1 MLRSTRTIINRIQN
15 AKKTINLNAMKT
27 VKLIA
32 LFTLLAAFTAQAQ
45 STFDI
50 TRVNG
55 KITNLKTGKEV
66 ASGDVINADD
76 QLLFESMDS
85 YAIAIGS
92 NMGRFQIKLIDA
104 DRNAEQPMLTATAI
118 EVARPT
124 KMRNLM
130 LVRFDPSEKEI
141 SDLKQYFGSDKFS
154 VIGNNIDIPISA
166 KNYPLSDDKFIV
178 FYYKV
183 DNKPVQKKIG
193 FAEQTLLLEKDKL
206 TSSTAG
212 TLSGNE
218 ISNLAVYQYEKTS
231 RSSQEITRF
240 TLVFVD
246 KDELKN
252 EFYTI
257 IPILKRQKMA
267 DPDIKKY
274 LIEYYYD
281 FYGATD
287 SKTIDRFAED
297 IVKNY
302 SLAN

>member
-1 MLRSTRTIINRIQN
+1 
-15 AKKTINLNAMKT
+15 MKT
-27 VKLIA
+27 FKLIV

-45 STFDI
+45 GTFDI

-66 ASGDVINADD
+66 AAGDVLNADD

-104 DRNAEQPMLTATAI
+104 DRNAEQPMLTATVI

-218 ISNLAVYQYEKTS
+218 IANLAVYQYEKTS

-246 KDELKN
+246 KEELRN

-302 SLAN
+302 SLSN

>member
-1 MLRSTRTIINRIQN
+1 
-15 AKKTINLNAMKT
+15 MKT
-27 VKLIA
+27 LKLIV
-32 LFTLLAAFTAQAQ
+32 LFTIFAAFAAQAQ
-45 STFDI
+45 GTFDI

-66 ASGDVINADD
+66 ASGDILNADD

-104 DRNAEQPMLTATAI
+104 DRNAEQPMLTATVV

-166 KNYPLSDDKFIV
+166 KTYPLSDDKFIV

-206 TSSTAG
+206 TSSSAG

-218 ISNLAVYQYEKTS
+218 IANLAVYQYEKTS

>member
-1 MLRSTRTIINRIQN
+1 MTETM
-15 AKKTINLNAMKT
+15 KTI
-27 VKLIA
+27 KLLSIC
-32 LFTLLAAFTAQAQ
+32 LFFFGFSLQAQ
-45 STFDI
+45 NVYNV
-50 TRVNG
+50 TRVQG

-66 ASGDVINADD
+66 VAGDALSKDD
-76 QLLFESMDS
+76 QLLFESLDS
-85 YAIAIGS
+85 YAIAIGD
-92 NMGRFQIKLIDA
+92 NMVRFQIKLHDT
-104 DRNAEQPMLTATAI
+104 EQNQEPMLTRTAG
-118 EVARPT
+118 ETAKPT
-124 KMRNLM
+124 KMRSLM
-130 LVRFDPSEKEI
+130 MIRFDPTEKEI
-141 SDLKQYFGSDKFS
+141 SDLKQYFGNDRFS
-154 VIGNNIDIPISA
+154 VIGNTIDIPVSP
-166 KNYPLSDDKFIV
+166 KTYPLSDEKFIV

-193 FAEQTLLLEKDKL
+193 FAEQNLILEKDKL
-206 TSSTAG
+206 TTSSAG
-212 TLSGNE
+212 SITGNE
-218 ISNLAVYQYEKTS
+218 ISNLAVYQFEKTT

-246 KDELKN
+246 KEELKK

-287 SKTIDRFAED
+287 SRTIDRFAEE

-302 SLAN
+302 RM

>member
-1 MLRSTRTIINRIQN
+1 
-15 AKKTINLNAMKT
+15 MKT
-27 VKLIA
+27 VKLIV

-45 STFDI
+45 GTFDI

-55 KITNLKTGKEV
+55 KITNLKSGKEV
-66 ASGDVINADD
+66 ASGDILTADD
-76 QLLFESMDS
+76 QLLFESMDC

-104 DRNAEQPMLTATAI
+104 DRNAEQPMLTATVVEA
-118 EVARPT
+118 ARPT

-166 KNYPLSDDKFIV
+166 KTYPLSDDKFIV

-193 FAEQTLLLEKDKL
+193 FADQTLLLERDKL
-206 TSSTAG
+206 TSSSAG

-218 ISNLAVYQYEKTS
+218 IANLAVYQYEKTS

-287 SKTIDRFAED
+287 SKTIDRFAEE

-302 SLAN
+302 SL

>member
-1 MLRSTRTIINRIQN
+1 
-15 AKKTINLNAMKT
+15 MKT
-27 VKLIA
+27 VKLIV

-45 STFDI
+45 GTFDI

-55 KITNLKTGKEV
+55 KITNLKSGKEV
-66 ASGDVINADD
+66 AAGDILNADD

-104 DRNAEQPMLTATAI
+104 DRNAEQPMLTATVVEA
-118 EVARPT
+118 ARPT

-141 SDLKQYFGSDKFS
+141 SDLKQYFGSEKFS

-166 KNYPLSDDKFIV
+166 KTYPLSDDKFIV

-193 FAEQTLLLEKDKL
+193 FADQTLLLERDKL
-206 TSSTAG
+206 TSSSAG

-218 ISNLAVYQYEKTS
+218 IANLAVYQYEKTS

-287 SKTIDRFAED
+287 SKTIDRFAEE

-302 SLAN
+302 SL

>member
-1 MLRSTRTIINRIQN
+1 M
-15 AKKTINLNAMKT
+15 KTI
-27 VKLIA
+27 KLIA
-32 LFTLLAAFTAQAQ
+32 VCLLLFGYTAQAQ
-45 STFDI
+45 SLFNV
-50 TRVNG
+50 TRVQG

-66 ASGDVINADD
+66 VAGDAIKAED

-85 YAIAIGS
+85 YAIAIGD
-92 NMGRFQIKLIDA
+92 NMVRFQIKLQEGEH
-104 DRNAEQPMLTATAI
+104 NTEQPVLTKTAK
-118 EVARPT
+118 ETAKPT
-124 KMRNLM
+124 KMRSLM
-130 LVRFDPSEKEI
+130 LIRFDPSEKEI
-141 SDLKQYFGSDKFS
+141 SDLKQYFGNDKFS
-154 VIGNNIDIPISA
+154 IIGNSIDIPVSP
-166 KNYPLSDDKFIV
+166 KNYPLSDEKFIV

-193 FAEQTLLLEKDKL
+193 FAEQNLILEKDKL
-206 TSSTAG
+206 TSSSAG
-212 TLSGNE
+212 TISGNE
-218 ISNLAVYQYEKTS
+218 ISNLAVYQFEKTS

-246 KDELKN
+246 KEELKK

-287 SKTIDRFAED
+287 SRTIDRFADEV
-297 IVKNY
+297 VKNY
-302 SLAN
+302 KM

>member
-1 MLRSTRTIINRIQN
+1 
-15 AKKTINLNAMKT
+15 MKT
-27 VKLIA
+27 VKLFV

-45 STFDI
+45 NTFDI

-66 ASGDVINADD
+66 ASGDILNADD

-104 DRNAEQPMLTATAI
+104 DRNAEQPMLTATVVEA
-118 EVARPT
+118 ARPT

-154 VIGNNIDIPISA
+154 VIGDNIDIPISA
-166 KNYPLSDDKFIV
+166 KTYPLSDDKFIV

-206 TSSTAG
+206 TSSSAG

-218 ISNLAVYQYEKTS
+218 IANLAVYQYEKTS

-246 KDELKN
+246 KEELKN

-287 SKTIDRFAED
+287 SKTIDRFAEE

-302 SLAN
+302 SL

>member
-1 MLRSTRTIINRIQN
+1 
-15 AKKTINLNAMKT
+15 MKT